1 MKRFLSFLMLG
12 ALVIFLGTALAGEKC
27 NKSCPEFSSCVGAKS
42 KAVTLEGKIVEAGCY
57 LASGEVAKE
66 NAECIKKCASEGM
79 PLVLVAKDNS
89 VYLIVK
95 HAEAEKAYEQ
105 TIKLAAEKVEIK
117 GFIHEKDGLKA
128 IAVVE
133 IKQLELAS
141 K

>member
-1 MKRFLSFLMLG
+1 MKRFLSFLLLG
-12 ALVIFLGTALAGEKC
+12 TLVIFLGTALAGKKC
-27 NKSCPEFSSCVGAKS
+27 DKSCSEFSSCVGAKG
-42 KAVTLEGKIVEAGCY
+42 KVVTLEGEIVEAGCY
-57 LASGEVAKE
+57 LASGEMAKD

-79 PLVLVAKDNS
+79 PLVLVTKDNA

-95 HAEAEKAYEQ
+95 NAETAKAYEQ

-117 GFIHEKDGLKA
+117 GIVRDKDGLKA
-128 IAVVE
+128 IAVTE